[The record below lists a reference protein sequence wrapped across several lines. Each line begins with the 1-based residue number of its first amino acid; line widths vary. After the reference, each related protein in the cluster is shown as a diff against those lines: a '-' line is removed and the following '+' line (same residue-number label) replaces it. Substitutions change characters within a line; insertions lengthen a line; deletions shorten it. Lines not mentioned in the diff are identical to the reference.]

1 MWKYFIE
8 TQIIC
13 VNKQMFLDMKLMLG
27 PRRLYD
33 YISIKICFWTK
44 ANKKII

>member
-8 TQIIC
+8 TQSIC

-27 PRRLYD
+27 PRLYD

-44 ANKKII
+44 ANKIIM